1 MNKSTIVM
9 SATRM
14 QMYLT
19 CRWKYWCNYEL
30 KLPRKPNVSFK
41 LGIAVHEALALAG
54 NIWKKNERFTVEDID
69 AIRDLYNKVAA
80 KQGISDTTI
89 YHEGQHMV
97 MGRLKNFGQGKIL
110 TVEDRFRVTTDE
122 GVLLTGAMDKVE
134 EIADNTIL
142 VTDYKTSNY
151 FETAAELKSD
161 IQLSVYDVVA
171 SIKYPNYDRIILA
184 LDYLRNEPVHTYRTV
199 GERLGFMEYML
210 AIYKEMLKLEK
221 ENAVPTLNDMCNWCD
236 FTDHCTA
243 YQEALGGKSFI
254 KKKPEEYN
262 DEELVKDYLDIK
274 SKKRILDNR
283 ERQLKDYILGKI
295 ESTGEDLVGQGKRL
309 YIRQNPS
316 TSYDPRTAYEVIPIE
331 DFLGMVYISKR
342 DMDSYLD
349 KHPVGKAKIMETASR
364 KYTAPF
370 LSYKKI
376 KD

>member
-142 VTDYKTSNY
+142 VTDYKTSKY

>member
-1 MNKSTIVM
+1 
-9 SATRM
+9 
-14 QMYLT
+14 
-19 CRWKYWCNYEL
+19 
-30 KLPRKPNVSFK
+30 
-41 LGIAVHEALALAG
+41 
-54 NIWKKNERFTVEDID
+54 
-69 AIRDLYNKVAA
+69 
-80 KQGISDTTI
+80 
-89 YHEGQHMV
+89 
-97 MGRLKNFGQGKIL
+97 
-110 TVEDRFRVTTDE
+110 
-122 GVLLTGAMDKVE
+122 
-134 EIADNTIL
+134 
-142 VTDYKTSNY
+142 
-151 FETAAELKSD
+151 
-161 IQLSVYDVVA
+161 
-171 SIKYPNYDRIILA
+171 
-184 LDYLRNEPVHTYRTV
+184 
-199 GERLGFMEYML
+199 L